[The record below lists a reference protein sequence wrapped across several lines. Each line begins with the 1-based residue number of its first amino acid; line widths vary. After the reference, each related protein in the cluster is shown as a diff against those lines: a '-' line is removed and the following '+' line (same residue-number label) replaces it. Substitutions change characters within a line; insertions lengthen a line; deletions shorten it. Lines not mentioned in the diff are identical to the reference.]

1 MSNYNLTQLESKEMT
16 ELRQIAVELELKVP
30 NSISQQ
36 QLVYEILDRQAVVN
50 AQAKATKDKNNPPKG
65 HRSRMPL
72 KKGNE
77 PKINN

>member
-1 MSNYNLTQLESKEMT
+1 MSNYNLTQLESKDMI

-50 AQAKATKDKNNPPKG
+50 AQAKAIKDKNLSLI
-65 HRSRMPL
+65 H
-72 KKGNE
+72 
-77 PKINN
+77 I

>member
-1 MSNYNLTQLESKEMT
+1 MSNYNLTQLESKDMI

-50 AQAKATKDKNNPPKG
+50 AQG
-65 HRSRMPL
+65 
-72 KKGNE
+72 
-77 PKINN
+77 